1 MNLAAVLGSW
11 LSLSLNLGMAANC
24 PQDQTQAVSPPAPQS
39 QTSPPAPASAAPKA
53 PSPNQAKSSAEHP
66 RHRKK
71 TAAPACSNNPTPSDA
86 NSQSLP
92 PCPPPKK
99 VVRNGGS
106 NEPNVQFTAGDTAQQ
121 AAQQRSTDQ
130 LKSATEENLK
140 KIAGRQLAP
149 SQQETVTQINQ
160 FLEQSKSAIA
170 EGDLERG
177 HNLALK
183 AQLLS
188 EELVKP

>member
-1 MNLAAVLGSW
+1 MNLAAVFGSF

-24 PQDQTQAVSPPAPQS
+24 PSDQTQAASPPAPQS

-53 PSPNQAKSSAEHP
+53 TSSKQAKPPVEHP

-71 TAAPACSNNPTPSDA
+71 KPAPACSNSSAPSDA

-92 PCPPPKK
+92 PCPTPKK

-106 NEPNVQFTAGDTAQQ
+106 NEPNVQFTAGDTAHQ

-140 KIAGRQLAP
+140 KIAGRQLTP